1 MMGNGHGKYKGDS
14 GKSVA
19 APKPPV
25 PADAARADEVERVLE
40 HVSSSFRWELLE
52 SQNTLPKNVAPTDT
66 SRHK

>member
-1 MMGNGHGKYKGDS
+1 MENRHGKHTGNS

-40 HVSSSFRWELLE
+40 HVTSSFRWELLE
-52 SQNTLPKNVAPTDT
+52 PQNTLPKNVAPTDT